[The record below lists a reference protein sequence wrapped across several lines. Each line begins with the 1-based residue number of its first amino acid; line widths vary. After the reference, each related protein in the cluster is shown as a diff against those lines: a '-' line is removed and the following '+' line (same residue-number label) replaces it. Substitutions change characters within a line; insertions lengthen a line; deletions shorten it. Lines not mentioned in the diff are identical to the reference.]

1 MYRHKMRRPVIMP
14 DLTCKRARSG
24 CPRPKR
30 DAGCGLRTAGGGFT
44 MVEIVIVIVVI
55 GIAALLAIPMMSSAA
70 SLQIR
75 SAGNMVAAD
84 LEYAK
89 SMAISRGQ
97 NYSVTFDTSADSYTI
112 VGPDGNP
119 IEHPV
124 KKGFDYVVSFQNE
137 SRLNQVHITNVN
149 FGGTS
154 PQTVTF
160 DCLGSPMNLTVEGTV
175 SLQADGITKTIKV
188 EPVTGFISIP

>member
-14 DLTCKRARSG
+14 DLTYNRARSD
-24 CPRPKR
+24 CPRLKR
-30 DAGCGLRTAGGGFT
+30 DAGRGSGAAGGFT

-75 SAGNMVAAD
+75 SAANMVAAD

-137 SRLNQVHITNVN
+137 SRLNQVHISNVN
-149 FGGTS
+149 FNGT
-154 PQTVTF
+154 QTVTF
-160 DCLGSPMNLTVEGTV
+160 DCLGSPVNLTVEGTV
-175 SLQADGITKTIKV
+175 SLQADGITKTVTV
-188 EPVTGFISIP
+188 EPVTGFISIQ